1 MRQVFLNVLRNA
13 CEAVEDGGTDQPL
26 GLPGGQRRR
35 AAKIRVR
42 ISDNGCGIP
51 EKDWENIFEP
61 FFTTKPSGFGL
72 GLANARKIV
81 EQHKGVDPGRE
92 KERAGNGL
100 RNPHSVRGGDMK
112 SILIIDDDPLI
123 RKTLSSHLAK
133 QGFEVQAAED
143 GEVRPPRTIEEMGPT
158 SSSWTSAFP
167 TWTGWRSCGR
177 SGRRTS
183 RASVLIMTAF
193 DDMKTT
199 VEAIKL
205 GAFEYLVKPLDY
217 IALDLTV
224 EKAFQVKALE
234 EKVSYLVEEK
244 QKEYTIDNII
254 GRSPRMREVFKLI
267 GSVANTRTNVL
278 IQGES
283 GTGKELVAKAIHY
296 NSPHRD
302 EPFIVINCSA
312 ISDTLLESE
321 LFGHVKGAFTDAV
334 CETKGK
340 FEIAGKGT
348 LFLDEI
354 GDVSPNLQSKLLRVI
369 ETRDFMK
376 VGGEKVLKTEARI
389 IAATNQNLRAL
400 IENGRFREDLYYR
413 LKVVEIH
420 LPSLRE
426 RREDIPEL
434 VGYLLEKI
442 NRELR
447 KNVRKVPPEVMKH
460 FSGLPWKGNV
470 RELENALTRAVILA
484 KGDVILEENLPLDL
498 RGKKAVSPGSRA
510 ARGSRERNIS
520 STS

>member
-1 MRQVFLNVLRNA
+1 
-13 CEAVEDGGTDQPL
+13 
-26 GLPGGQRRR
+26 
-35 AAKIRVR
+35 
-42 ISDNGCGIP
+42 
-51 EKDWENIFEP
+51 
-61 FFTTKPSGFGL
+61 
-72 GLANARKIV
+72 
-81 EQHKGVDPGRE
+81 
-92 KERAGNGL
+92 
-100 RNPHSVRGGDMK
+100 MK

-133 QGFEVQAAED
+133 HGFEVETAED
-143 GEVRPPRTIEEMGPT
+143 GEGGLEKYGEMCPDLVLLDIRLPDTDGLDVL
-158 SSSWTSAFP
+158 
-167 TWTGWRSCGR
+167 RQIKQKEN
-177 SGRRTS
+177 
-183 RASVLIMTAF
+183 RAAILVMTAY

-199 VEAIKL
+199 VEAVKL

-217 IALDLTV
+217 IALDLTID
-224 EKAFQVKALE
+224 KAFQVRALE
-234 EKVSYLVEEK
+234 EKVSYLVAEK

-254 GRSPRMREVFKLI
+254 GRSAAMRDVFKLI
-267 GSVANTRTNVL
+267 GSVANTRANIL
-278 IQGES
+278 IEGES

-296 NSPHRD
+296 NSPFKG

-376 VGGEKVLKTEARI
+376 VGGEKVMKTEARI
-389 IAATNQNLRAL
+389 IAATNQNLKAL
-400 IENGRFREDLYYR
+400 IEAGKFREDLYYR

-420 LPSLRE
+420 LPPLRD
-426 RREDIPEL
+426 RKDDIAEL
-434 VGYLLEKI
+434 VAYLIEKI

-447 KNVRKVPPEVMKH
+447 RNVRKIPPDVMKLLTD
-460 FSGLPWKGNV
+460 LPWKGNV

-484 KGDVILEENLPLDL
+484 KGDVIQKENLPVESDEKKLFARDLVSLEEVEKSYIQYVLTATKGSKTKASQILKISRPTLD
-498 RGKKAVSPGSRA
+498 KKI
-510 ARGSRERNIS
+510 REYKL
-520 STS
+520 TV

>member
-1 MRQVFLNVLRNA
+1 
-13 CEAVEDGGTDQPL
+13 
-26 GLPGGQRRR
+26 
-35 AAKIRVR
+35 
-42 ISDNGCGIP
+42 
-51 EKDWENIFEP
+51 
-61 FFTTKPSGFGL
+61 
-72 GLANARKIV
+72 
-81 EQHKGVDPGRE
+81 
-92 KERAGNGL
+92 
-100 RNPHSVRGGDMK
+100 MK
-112 SILIIDDDPLI
+112 SILVVDDDSLI
-123 RKTLSSHLAK
+123 RKTLASHLTK
-133 QGFEVQAAED
+133 LGYEVQTAED
-143 GEVRPPRTIEEMGPT
+143 GESGLRKYAEAVPDLVFLDIRLPDADGLDILRQMKDRAARPSI
-158 SSSWTSAFP
+158 
-167 TWTGWRSCGR
+167 
-177 SGRRTS
+177 
-183 RASVLIMTAF
+183 LIMTAY

-205 GAFEYLVKPLDY
+205 GAFEYLVKPLDF

-254 GRSPRMREVFKLI
+254 GHSPQMRDVYKLI

-296 NSPHRD
+296 NSPYRD

-334 CETKGK
+334 SETRGK

-354 GDVSPNLQSKLLRVI
+354 GDVSSNLQSKLLRVI
-369 ETRDFMK
+369 ESRDFMK
-376 VGGEKVLKTEARI
+376 VGGEKVMKTEARI
-389 IAATNQNLRAL
+389 IAATNQSLRAL
-400 IENGRFREDLYYR
+400 IEGGKFREDLYYR
-413 LKVVEIH
+413 LKVVEIN

-426 RREDIPEL
+426 RKDDIPEL
-434 VGYLLEKI
+434 VGYLVEKI

-447 KNVRKVPPEVMKH
+447 KNVRKVPPDVMKVL
-460 FSGLPWKGNV
+460 SDLPWKGNV

-484 KGDVILEENLPLDL
+484 KGDVILKENLPLETDERKLASRDL
-498 RGKKAVSPGSRA
+498 VSLEDVEKEYIQYVLAAVKGSKTRASQVLKISRPTLDKKIKDYAL
-510 ARGSRERNIS
+510 EI
-520 STS
+520 

>member
-1 MRQVFLNVLRNA
+1 
-13 CEAVEDGGTDQPL
+13 
-26 GLPGGQRRR
+26 
-35 AAKIRVR
+35 
-42 ISDNGCGIP
+42 
-51 EKDWENIFEP
+51 
-61 FFTTKPSGFGL
+61 
-72 GLANARKIV
+72 
-81 EQHKGVDPGRE
+81 
-92 KERAGNGL
+92 
-100 RNPHSVRGGDMK
+100 MK

-123 RKTLSSHLAK
+123 RKTLSSHLTK
-133 QGFEVQAAED
+133 HGFEVQSAED
-143 GEVRPPRTIEEMGPT
+143 GETGLEKYTEMCPDLVLLDIRLPDIDGLEVL
-158 SSSWTSAFP
+158 
-167 TWTGWRSCGR
+167 GQIREKQN
-177 SGRRTS
+177 
-183 RASVLIMTAF
+183 RAAILVMTAY

-199 VEAIKL
+199 VEAVKL

-217 IALDLTV
+217 VALDLTV

-234 EKVSYLVEEK
+234 EKVSYLVAEK
-244 QKEYTIDNII
+244 QKAYTIDNII
-254 GRSPRMREVFKLI
+254 GRSAPMRDVFKLI
-267 GSVANTRTNVL
+267 GSVANTRANVL

-296 NSPHRD
+296 NSPYKD

-321 LFGHVKGAFTDAV
+321 LFGHAKGAFTDAV

-369 ETRDFMK
+369 ESRDFMK

-389 IAATNQNLRAL
+389 VAATNQNLKAL
-400 IENGRFREDLYYR
+400 IEAGKFREDLYYR

-426 RREDIPEL
+426 RKDDVPEL
-434 VGYLLEKI
+434 VAYLLEKI

-447 KNVRKVPPEVMKH
+447 KNVRKVPPDVMK
-460 FSGLPWKGNV
+460 SLTELAWKGNV

-484 KGDVILEENLPLDL
+484 KGDVVLKENLPVEPDEKKLFARQLVSLEEVEKDYIQYVLTATKGSKTKASQILKISRPTLD
-498 RGKKAVSPGSRA
+498 KKIREYELTVS
-510 ARGSRERNIS
+510 
-520 STS
+520 